1 MNDCQYPYAQYPYTR
16 TYPSTYPC
24 VYPNP
29 NMIPASG
36 AAMLQSMQHM
46 QYVQQQ
52 TLQALL
58 HMQRQLADMQST
70 VAQMNQIRQPSN
82 TYVHN
87 DFEKFEII
95 LDSINLESLSGTMQ
109 IGLFNGS
116 APASALPP
124 TITTTNITPQGSQ
137 AGAQAPALG
146 TAPITDITPAPDVS
160 PAPGITQ
167 TPGESP
173 VPGEEEFLGS
183 LLPGS
188 GVQQGI
194 SIPPGLPLP
203 PGATI
208 SPQTVPTSPGPQ
220 PLSVVI
226 PAGATFIPPGMTL
239 PPGSVEIAPGIAV
252 LPPGTMPIPA
262 GSEAR

>member
-1 MNDCQYPYAQYPYTR
+1 MNDRQYPYAQYPYTC

-29 NMIPASG
+29 NMIPASD

-58 HMQRQLADMQST
+58 HMQRQLADMQSVVT
-70 VAQMNQIRQPSN
+70 HMSQNRQPSN
-82 TYVHN
+82 TYIHN
-87 DFEKFEII
+87 EFEKFEIF
-95 LDSINLESLSGTMQ
+95 LDAIDLETLSGSMQ

-116 APASALPP
+116 APTSALPP
-124 TITTTNITPQGSQ
+124 TITTTNITAQGSQ
-137 AGAQAPALG
+137 AGAQAPALSPHPG
-146 TAPITDITPAPDVS
+146 IAPVPDITPAPGVT
-160 PAPGITQ
+160 P
-167 TPGESP
+167 TPGAAP
-173 VPGEEEFLGS
+173 VPGEEFNLGS

-188 GVQQGI
+188 GIPQGI

-203 PGATI
+203 SGATLT
-208 SPQTVPTSPGPQ
+208 PETLPTFPAPE
-220 PLSVVI
+220 PASVII
-226 PAGATFIPPGMTL
+226 PPGATFIPPGMTA